1 MKEDWL
7 REYAEGMDCEIY
19 RIRISEFYYQND
31 DIKGKYLT
39 FQKIVEIVY

>member
-1 MKEDWL
+1 
-7 REYAEGMDCEIY
+7 MDCEIY